1 MRLFMR
7 KDEEGNNWF
16 VDQDGN
22 ARKQLSWREIAE
34 RNRVVPIN
42 SPRMQSRMQSRM
54 LESRLQS
61 RLLNDMDDSNRLPS
75 RPLFESRNG
84 SEINSR
90 ARRER
95 RVSSVAEPQS
105 DTLSIE
111 SITSAV
117 LEALGDLP
125 SPSSDPDIQ
134 AMRLQDTD
142 DDDGYPDDGY
152 PDDRPAKKTKGKES
166 KKGETKREEEG
177 STGSIWPPKN
187 SKINKR

>member
-1 MRLFMR
+1 MR

-16 VDQDGN
+16 IDEDGN
-22 ARKQLSWREIAE
+22 ARKQLSWKEIAE
-34 RNRVVPIN
+34 RNRVIPVNDP
-42 SPRMQSRMQSRM
+42 RM

-61 RLLNDMDDSNRLPS
+61 RLLNDMDDSNRLS
-75 RPLFESRNG
+75 RPLFEFRNG

-134 AMRLQDTD
+134 EMILQDID
-142 DDDGYPDDGY
+142 DDDGYPDDRQ
-152 PDDRPAKKTKGKES
+152 DRKSKGKES

-177 STGSIWPPKN
+177 STGSIWPPED
-187 SKINKR
+187 SRINRR

>member
-34 RNRVVPIN
+34 RNRVIPVNNP
-42 SPRMQSRMQSRM
+42 RM

-61 RLLNDMDDSNRLPS
+61 SLLNDMDGSNRPSS
-75 RPLFESRNG
+75 RPLFQSRNG

-95 RVSSVAEPQS
+95 RISSVAEPQS

-117 LEALGDLP
+117 LQALGDLP

-134 AMRLQDTD
+134 AMRLQDID
-142 DDDGYPDDGY
+142 DDD
-152 PDDRPAKKTKGKES
+152 PDDRPVKKTKGKEW
-166 KKGETKREEEG
+166 KKGETKREEEEG
-177 STGSIWPPKN
+177 SAGSIWPPKS
-187 SKINKR
+187 SKMNRR